1 MKLNNTNVRQT
12 IDEAKKLLEMEK
24 NISPALRSII
34 GLLLIFM
41 EVLINRFG
49 LTSSNSSKSPS
60 SDPNRKKQSRKT
72 DGPGR
77 KPGGQEGRIG
87 KQLKPVSD
95 PDVIEVIKLDK
106 RKLPKDSYTDAGFES
121 RQVIDY
127 DVSICVTEYQA
138 QVLLGSNG
146 KRFVA
151 PFPDHVKRPIQYG
164 HITKSTAV
172 YMSQF
177 QLIPYARIVDY
188 FKEQVG
194 LPISPGTLFN
204 FNKGA
209 YDALENFE
217 KIAKS
222 KLVESKRINVDETG
236 VNINGKRLWLHTTC
250 NDKWTY
256 FHPHAKR
263 GKEAM
268 DEIGILPGY
277 KDTAC
282 HDHWKPYFQYDC
294 KHALC
299 NAHHLRELE
308 WSKTEDKQQ
317 WAAEMQEFLIKL
329 NRQVDEA
336 GGELAKNEQE
346 KVHEAYKNL
355 LKNAEIE
362 CPPPDIQ
369 KDKPKRGRIKR
380 SKSRNLLERFIN
392 YEQETLRFMT
402 DVNVPFTN
410 NQGENDLRM
419 TKVQQKISGCF
430 RSEEGAY
437 IFCRVRAYLI
447 TCRKHGIS
455 PTDALKMLFQGKM
468 PDFVH
473 L

>member
-1 MKLNNTNVRQT
+1 MKLNNANIRHT
-12 IDEAKKLLEMEK
+12 IDEARKLLEMEE

-41 EVLINRFG
+41 EAFINRLG
-49 LTSSNSSKSPS
+49 LNSRNSSKSPS
-60 SDPNRKKQSRKT
+60 SDLDRKKRSKKFNESS
-72 DGPGR
+72 R

-87 KQLKPVSD
+87 KQLKPVND
-95 PDVIEVIKLDK
+95 PDVVEVLKLDK
-106 RKLPKDSYTDAGFES
+106 RKLPKDNYTEAGFES
-121 RQVIDY
+121 RQVIDF

-138 QVLLGSNG
+138 QVLVGSSG

-151 PFPDHVKRPIQYG
+151 PFPEHVKRPIQYG
-164 HITKSTAV
+164 PRTKATSV

-177 QLIPYARIVDY
+177 QLIPYARIVEY

-194 LPISPGTLFN
+194 FSISPGTLYN

-217 KIAKS
+217 KTAKS
-222 KLVESKRINVDETG
+222 KLIESERINVDETG

-256 FHPHAKR
+256 FSPHAKR

-268 DEIGILPGY
+268 DEIGILPYY
-277 KDTAC
+277 KGTAC
-282 HDHWKPYFQYDC
+282 HDHWKPYFKYNC

-308 WSKTEDKQQ
+308 WSKAEDKQQ
-317 WAAEMQEFLIKL
+317 WAADMKEFLIEL
-329 NRQVDEA
+329 NLQVDKA
-336 GGELAKNEQE
+336 GGELSEDEQ
-346 KVHEAYKNL
+346 KKIRKTYKNL
-355 LKNAEIE
+355 LIRAEIE
-362 CPPPDIQ
+362 CPPPDDS
-369 KDKPKRGRIKR
+369 KNKPKRGRTKR

-392 YEQETLRFMT
+392 YEDEVLRFMT
-402 DVNVPFTN
+402 DIHIPFTN
-410 NQGENDLRM
+410 NRGENDIRM

-430 RSEEGAY
+430 RSEEGAH

-455 PTDALKMLFQGKM
+455 PNDALDMLFNAKT
-468 PDFVH
+468 PDFA
-473 L
+473 LL